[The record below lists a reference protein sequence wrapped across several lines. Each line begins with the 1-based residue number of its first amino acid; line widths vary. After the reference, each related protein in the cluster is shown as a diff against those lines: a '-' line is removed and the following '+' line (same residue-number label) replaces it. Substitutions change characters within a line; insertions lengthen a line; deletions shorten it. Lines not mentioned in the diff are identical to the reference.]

1 MYVIVTCKHPTQLF
15 SLQEPLSLPREFCFY
30 LGVFCYY
37 PGLASTHTQNPLTS
51 ALFLSNHLPSLPIKI
66 TSHLSVRDLD
76 EKCPSKKRF
85 GYLLERLSFWVSGME
100 SPLIFLYTKKKRKN
114 TNYKIYDWIV
124 PFINWIKLHIFKN
137 LKIT

>member
-85 GYLLERLSFWVSGME
+85 GYLLGHLSFWVSDME
-100 SPLIFLYTKKKRKN
+100 SPLIFFIQKIRKTKYIQIHN
-114 TNYKIYDWIV
+114 
-124 PFINWIKLHIFKN
+124 
-137 LKIT
+137 